1 MYKIVNDREWWLR
14 IFDVLYYWWFLV
26 DKLIIWNIIDVVVMW
41 INKIGLRFID
51 DEWLKLVN

>member
-1 MYKIVNDREWWLR
+1 MCIIVNDREWWLR
-14 IFDVLYYWWFLV
+14 IFDVMYYWWLLIE
-26 DKLIIWNIIDVVVMW
+26 KLILWNIIGVVEMW

>member
-1 MYKIVNDREWWLR
+1 MYIIVNDREWWLR
-14 IFDVLYYWWFLV
+14 IFDVMYYWWFLV
-26 DKLIIWNIIDVVVMW
+26 DKLILWNIIGVVEMW

>member
-26 DKLIIWNIIDVVVMW
+26 DKLILWNIIDVVVMW

>member
-26 DKLIIWNIIDVVVMW
+26 DKLILWNIIGVVVMW

>member
-1 MYKIVNDREWWLR
+1 MWIIVNDREWWLR
-14 IFDVLYYWWFLV
+14 IFDVMYYWWLLIE
-26 DKLIIWNIIDVVVMW
+26 KLILWNIIGVVVMW

>member
-26 DKLIIWNIIDVVVMW
+26 DKLILWNIIGVVVMW
-41 INKIGLRFID
+41 KNKIGLRFID

>member
-1 MYKIVNDREWWLR
+1 MCIIVNDREWWLR

-26 DKLIIWNIIDVVVMW
+26 DKLILWNIIGVVVMW

>member
-1 MYKIVNDREWWLR
+1 MWIIVNDREWWLR

-26 DKLIIWNIIDVVVMW
+26 DKLILWNIIGVVVMW

>member
-1 MYKIVNDREWWLR
+1 MWIIVNDREWWLR